1 MRDAC
6 IAGIIVFA
14 VAASVAYFV
23 YVSAGKALKQE
34 VQGYI
39 LSLASSAAQ
48 LTDGDLHQLITR
60 PEDQG
65 NATYNRLREPFF
77 KLLRANP
84 SIAFI
89 YTAIQRDDKIFFILD
104 ASIPDP
110 GEEED
115 TSAVMEEYEDA
126 TETMLAAL
134 REQKPHV
141 EEESYTDDWGTFLSA
156 YAPFFNSKG
165 EFLGIV
171 GADIRLEDYNERL
184 ARIRNTFLLG
194 TVISFFVSAMIGIA
208 VWYARNAAIQ
218 SQKQSEAQR
227 LQLEEMEKRK
237 QEAEKRQREEQ
248 EAAEQ
253 KRREEQEIAEKRKR
267 EEQEQNKREAEKRQ
281 REAMHAMAEA
291 FESSVQSVVEQVAQC
306 SDTICRG
313 LNGIS
318 EIATD
323 TQGRTVRVENSSIGA
338 SQLSQQVANAAEE
351 LTKSVNEISE
361 QTSASL
367 TVALDANEAAEKAS
381 TTITTLSQNA
391 ERVGEVIQAIND
403 IAAEINLL
411 AINAAIEAVRAGDAG
426 RGFSVVANAVK
437 SLATQVSNA
446 TRTISAQIGEMQV
459 ATQYSVDAVMHIIT
473 IIDEVTKR
481 SESVA
486 AAVEE
491 QSAVTREI
499 AANIA
504 QASGGVQQ
512 ITKEIVSVKQGADN
526 VQDTTTLVIR
536 SAEDLSHQST
546 LLKEKVEEFLT
557 VVRKQ

>member
-134 REQKPHV
+134 HEQKPHV

-156 YAPFFNSKG
+156 YAPLFNSKG

-194 TVISFFVSAMIGIA
+194 TVISFVVSALIGIA

-253 KRREEQEIAEKRKR
+253 KRREEQEIGEKRKR

-313 LNGIS
+313 LNGIA

-323 TQGRTVRVENSSIGA
+323 TQGRTVRVESSSIGA

-526 VQDTTTLVIR
+526 VQDTTTRVIR